1 MIVLVRPWCRAVSF
15 LRAGL
20 TGPTSRSRRI
30 YPRGRATLHYL
41 SDMPGKVPQKP
52 NEKKKGKTL
61 KEKRAAKKAKKG

>member
-1 MIVLVRPWCRAVSF
+1 MGGPHSFHPCGPHRTRFTVRSNIPE
-15 LRAGL
+15 
-20 TGPTSRSRRI
+20 
-30 YPRGRATLHYL
+30 PRTHLNYL